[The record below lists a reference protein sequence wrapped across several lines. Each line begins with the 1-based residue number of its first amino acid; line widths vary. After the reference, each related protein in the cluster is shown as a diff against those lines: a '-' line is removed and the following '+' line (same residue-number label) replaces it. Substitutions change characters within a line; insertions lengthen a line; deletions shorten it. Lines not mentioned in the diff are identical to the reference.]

1 MRGYWKPGRGVAR
14 RRSRRAGFAG
24 PANPCG
30 TNSSSW
36 KERPMRGR
44 TFAVVS
50 LLAVLIGPAGG
61 LSAVARAGDAEQLV
75 IQYLQDQ
82 GAQGY
87 TIIPVADDY
96 VVDTFPDVAFFGVF
110 FRQYPVAIRPPDG
123 LASSNV
129 FYVQDGKVHPLT
141 NPSDLKD
148 FFFNEL
154 GPLQTDKAIRDA
166 GRSWLRLSEDFSQ
179 DLFFR
184 FQKPAV
190 TVQDGA
196 VKIGR
201 ASCR

>member
-1 MRGYWKPGRGVAR
+1 
-14 RRSRRAGFAG
+14 
-24 PANPCG
+24 
-30 TNSSSW
+30 
-36 KERPMRGR
+36 MRGR

-196 VKIGR
+196 VTGMVVIKSGGGGQITATLTFDNAGQLVDIEESRDVVTGR
-201 ASCR
+201 RPT